1 MEAMDTTL
9 PPALT
14 PRFTQALEIA
24 RGAHHGQ
31 LRKGTA
37 IPYLAHPLAV
47 ASLALTFG
55 ADEDEAIAAL
65 LHDTAE
71 DGGGAPMLAR
81 IEAAFGDRVAA
92 IVRAC
97 SDSLIEDPQEKAPW
111 RERKEAHLAHL
122 GTAPHSVRLVAA
134 ADKLHNLQSLLAD
147 LRAHGNGVW
156 SRFKA
161 GRQDQ
166 LWYYGACVDRLAADP
181 AAPWSRPLR
190 EGYQALSEMHP

>member
-1 MEAMDTTL
+1 MTQPLD
-9 PPALT
+9 LT
-14 PRFTQALEIA
+14 PRFTQALEFA
-24 RGAHHGQ
+24 RTAHQGQ
-31 LRKGTA
+31 LRKGTT

-81 IEAAFGDRVAA
+81 IEAAFGSRVAA

-97 SDSLIEDPQEKAPW
+97 SDSLTEDPQEKAPW
-111 RERKEAHLAHL
+111 RERKETHFAHLA
-122 GTAPHSVRLVAA
+122 TAPHSVRLVAA

-147 LRAHGNGVW
+147 LRTQGNDVW

-161 GRQDQ
+161 GRPDQ
-166 LWYYGACVDRLAADP
+166 LWYYGAGVDRLAADP

-190 EGYQALSEMHP
+190 DAYRALSELHP

>member
-1 MEAMDTTL
+1 MISPID
-9 PPALT
+9 LT
-14 PRFTQALEIA
+14 PRFSQALEFA
-24 RGAHHGQ
+24 RATHQGQ

-47 ASLALTFG
+47 ASLALCFG

-71 DGGGAPMLAR
+71 DGGGESVLVHIRGTWGP
-81 IEAAFGDRVAA
+81 RVEA

-97 SDSLIEDPQEKAPW
+97 SDSLTKDPRGKAPW
-111 RERKEAHLAHL
+111 RVRKEAHIAHL
-122 GTAPHSVRLVAA
+122 AKAPRSVQLVAA

-147 LRAHGNGVW
+147 LHAQGPEVW

-161 GRQDQ
+161 GPEEQR
-166 LWYYGACVDRLAADP
+166 WYYGACVDLLAADP
-181 AAPWSRPLR
+181 TRPWSCPLR
-190 EGYQALSEMHP
+190 DAFQSLMEMRP

>member
-1 MEAMDTTL
+1 MTT
-9 PPALT
+9 PPDLT
-14 PRFTQALEIA
+14 PRFTQALEFA
-24 RGAHHGQ
+24 RATHQGQ

-47 ASLALTFG
+47 ASLALGFG

-71 DGGGAPMLAR
+71 DGGGEPVLVHIR
-81 IEAAFGDRVAA
+81 DTWGPKVEA

-97 SDSLIEDPQEKAPW
+97 SDSLTDDPRSKAPW

-122 GTAPHSVRLVAA
+122 GEAPGSVQLVAA
-134 ADKLHNLQSLLAD
+134 ADKLHNLHSLLAD
-147 LRAHGNGVW
+147 LRAQDPEVW

-161 GRQDQ
+161 GPEDQ
-166 LWYYGACVDRLAADP
+166 RWHYGACVDLLAADP
-181 AAPWSRPLR
+181 ARPWSRPLR
-190 EGYQALSEMHP
+190 DAFQSLTEMHP